1 MTTATGH
8 GGSFTFSQLFYYPFE
23 FRMIVRYNESVNKK
37 EGETNASHGE
47 EMQMSLLREAWPAS
61 RLVKA
66 LAGGM
71 QDSARQRLRSN
82 WTKRLRTTV
91 SEPIYAE
98 LWMDI
103 VRVCKDNRETSWPEL
118 PLSLFREFTNTGE
131 RKPYEDVY
139 FERRGRLVA
148 IVLEAVVK
156 PEPRKMKEVESGLL
170 DICSEYTWA
179 LPAHVNEEDTVTP
192 PWQQVD
198 LFASETAQ
206 TLVEILLLLGEQLA
220 SHVVAQVHEEIERR
234 VLEPVFWKPRHFGWE
249 TADHNWS
256 AVCASGCGIAAL
268 LLVEDDFSRAVAIE
282 SMLGA
287 LDCFLAGYREDGGC
301 PEGVGYWVY
310 GFGYFTYFADML
322 REFTEGTVDILNS
335 EKVRQIAAFAE
346 RVHLSDGIFANYSD
360 SSETERL
367 PSGLISHLNSLQGR
381 PSTLPFRVPG
391 LLEDPC
397 RRWAHVLRNLV
408 WTNPLAF
415 GSGETV
421 TNYLPQ
427 LGWLMCR
434 SCSSSHS
441 GPESQK
447 GEPGVMLAFSAKAG
461 HNNEPHNHN
470 DLGHF
475 ILHGGGENILC
486 DLGAGLYTKAYFSSG
501 RESIIN
507 ISSGGHSVPVING
520 TMQQSG
526 AQAKAAVLDIA
537 LDEQEEVQTGTR
549 LKLDLTSAY
558 PVEELAVF
566 TRSFTWN
573 VLEGNE
579 GARLTVTDHFEFET
593 SGVSMKSR
601 DVEELLIS
609 RIQPN
614 LGAGFVEWKGANAG
628 VRLDYDASVLRAG
641 LEAVKHIDHDG
652 VPFVF
657 YKTSLQLDSN
667 QWNGSASVDCNLFF
681 TIH

>member
-1 MTTATGH
+1 MCFAV
-8 GGSFTFSQLFYYPFE
+8 LFFYPFE

-37 EGETNASHGE
+37 EGETNASHE
-47 EMQMSLLREAWPAS
+47 EERQMSLLREAWPAS

-66 LAGGM
+66 LAGSM

-98 LWMDI
+98 FWKDI
-103 VRVCKDNRETSWPEL
+103 ERACKDNRETSWPEL
-118 PLSLFREFTNTGE
+118 PLSLFREFANTGE

-139 FERRGRLVA
+139 FGRRGRLVA

-156 PEPRKMKEVESGLL
+156 PEPRKIKAVESGLL

-198 LFASETAQ
+198 LFTSETAQ
-206 TLVEILLLLGEQLA
+206 MLVEILLLLGEQLA

-234 VLEPVFWKPRHFGWE
+234 VLEPVFWQPRHFGWE

-287 LDCFLAGYREDGGC
+287 LDCFLAGYSEDGGC

-310 GFGYFTYFADML
+310 GFGYFIYFADML
-322 REFTEGTVDILNS
+322 REFTEGAVDILNS
-335 EKVRQIAAFAE
+335 EKIRQIAAFAE

-367 PSGLISHLNSLQGR
+367 PSGLISHLNSLQER
-381 PSTLPFRVPG
+381 PSTLPFCVPG

-421 TNYLPQ
+421 ANYLPQ

-434 SCSSSHS
+434 SRSSSHS
-441 GPESQK
+441 GYGSQK
-447 GEPGVMLAFSAKAG
+447 GESGIMLAFSAKAG

-475 ILHGGGENILC
+475 ILHGGGENLLC
-486 DLGAGLYTKAYFSSG
+486 DLGAGLYTKAYFSPG

-526 AQAKAAVLDIA
+526 AKAKAVVLDIA
-537 LDEQEEVQTGTR
+537 LDEQEEVQPGTR

-566 TRSFTWN
+566 TRSFTWT
-573 VLEGNE
+573 VLEGSK

-593 SGVSMKSR
+593 SGVSMKSW
-601 DVEELLIS
+601 DVEELFIS

-614 LGAGFVEWKGANAG
+614 LGANFVEWKGTSAV

-641 LEAVKHIDHDG
+641 VEAVKHIDHDG

-657 YKTSLQLDSN
+657 YKTSLQLGSN
-667 QWNGSASVDCNLFF
+667 HWNGSASVDCNLFF

>member
-1 MTTATGH
+1 
-8 GGSFTFSQLFYYPFE
+8 
-23 FRMIVRYNESVNKK
+23 
-37 EGETNASHGE
+37 
-47 EMQMSLLREAWPAS
+47 MSLLKEAWPAS
-61 RLVKA
+61 RLVNA
-66 LAGGM
+66 LAGGV
-71 QDSARQRLRSN
+71 QGSARQRLRSN
-82 WTKRLRTTV
+82 WTQRLRSTV
-91 SEPIYAE
+91 DKPAFAE
-98 LWMDI
+98 LWKDI
-103 VRVCKDNRETSWPEL
+103 ERICNDVREAPWPEL
-118 PLSLFREFTNTGE
+118 PLSLFRQFANTGE

-148 IVLEAVVK
+148 IVLAAVAD

-206 TLVEILLLLGEQLA
+206 MLVEILLLLGEKLA
-220 SHVVAQVHEEIERR
+220 DHVVVQVHKEVERR
-234 VLEPVFWKPRHFGWE
+234 VLEPVFWQPHHYDWE
-249 TADHNWS
+249 TAEHNWS

-268 LLVEDDFSRAVAIE
+268 LLAKDDFSKAVAIE
-282 SMLGA
+282 RMLGA

-310 GFGYFTYFADML
+310 GFGYFIYFADML
-322 REFTEGTVDILNS
+322 REFTEGAVDILNS

-367 PSGLISHLNSLQGR
+367 PSGLISHVNYLLGR

-408 WTNPLAF
+408 WTNPLVY
-415 GSGETV
+415 GCGEAEID
-421 TNYLPQ
+421 YLPQ

-434 SCSSSHS
+434 SLSSSHHGS
-441 GPESQK
+441 GGQQDHSDA
-447 GEPGVMLAFSAKAG
+447 VLAFSAKGG

-475 ILHGGGENILC
+475 ILHGGGENLLC
-486 DLGAGLYTKAYFSSG
+486 DLGAGLYTKAYFSPG

-507 ISSGGHSVPVING
+507 ISSSGHSVPIING
-520 TMQQSG
+520 TAQQSG
-526 AQAKAAVLDIA
+526 AKARAVVLDVA
-537 LDEQEEVQTGTR
+537 MNEQEGAQTVTSF
-549 LKLDLTSAY
+549 KLDLTSAY
-558 PVEELAVF
+558 AVDEMAVF
-566 TRSFTWN
+566 TRSFAWS

-593 SGVSMKSR
+593 SGMNVKPW

-614 LGAGFVEWKGANAG
+614 TGAGFVEWKGTNAV
-628 VRLDYDASVLRAG
+628 VRLNYDAGALRQR

-667 QWNGSASVDCNLFF
+667 RWNGSASVDCNLFF
-681 TIH
+681 TIHQSSC

>member
-1 MTTATGH
+1 
-8 GGSFTFSQLFYYPFE
+8 
-23 FRMIVRYNESVNKK
+23 
-37 EGETNASHGE
+37 
-47 EMQMSLLREAWPAS
+47 MSLLKKAWPAS
-61 RLVKA
+61 RLVRA
-66 LAGGM
+66 LAGV
-71 QDSARQRLRSN
+71 QDSARQRLRSK

-91 SEPIYAE
+91 SEPVYAE
-98 LWMDI
+98 FWMDI
-103 VRVCKDNRETSWPEL
+103 ERVCKDNRETPWPEL
-118 PLSLFREFTNTGE
+118 LLSLFRQFANTGE

-148 IVLEAVVK
+148 IVLAAVAE
-156 PEPRKMKEVESGLL
+156 PELWKMTEVESGLL
-170 DICSEYTWA
+170 EICREYTWA

-206 TLVEILLLLGEQLA
+206 MLVEILLLLGEQLD
-220 SHVVAQVHEEIERR
+220 SYVVSQVHEEVERR
-234 VLEPVFWKPRHFGWE
+234 VLEPVFLHPRHFGWE

-268 LLVEDDFSRAVAIE
+268 LLAEDDFSRAEAIE

-310 GFGYFTYFADML
+310 GFGYFIYFADML
-322 REFTEGTVDILNS
+322 REFTEGAVDILSS

-346 RVHLSDGIFANYSD
+346 RVHLSDGVFANYSD

-367 PSGLISHLNSLQGR
+367 PSGLVSHLNSLQGR

-415 GSGETV
+415 GSGEAV
-421 TNYLPQ
+421 VDYLPQ

-434 SCSSSHS
+434 SHSSDHG
-441 GPESQK
+441 GPGSQE
-447 GEPGVMLAFSAKAG
+447 GEPGTILAFSAKAG

-475 ILHGGGENILC
+475 ILHGGGENLLC
-486 DLGAGLYTKAYFSSG
+486 DLGAGLYTKAYFSPG

-526 AQAKAAVLDIA
+526 AKARAVVLDMA
-537 LDEQEEVQTGTR
+537 FDEQEEVQTNTR

-566 TRSFTWN
+566 TRSFKWT

-593 SGVSMKSR
+593 SGVSMKPW

-614 LGAGFVEWKGANAG
+614 TGAGFVEWKGENAV
-628 VRLDYDASVLRAG
+628 VRLDYDASVLRQG
-641 LEAVKHIDHDG
+641 VEAVKHIDHDE

-657 YKTSLQLDSN
+657 YKTSLQLDSDR
-667 QWNGSASVDCNLFF
+667 WNGSASIDCNLFF

>member
-1 MTTATGH
+1 
-8 GGSFTFSQLFYYPFE
+8 
-23 FRMIVRYNESVNKK
+23 
-37 EGETNASHGE
+37 
-47 EMQMSLLREAWPAS
+47 MSLLREAWPAS

-66 LAGGM
+66 LAGSM

-98 LWMDI
+98 FWKDI
-103 VRVCKDNRETSWPEL
+103 ERACKDNRETSWPEL
-118 PLSLFREFTNTGE
+118 PLSLFREFANTGE

-156 PEPRKMKEVESGLL
+156 PEPRKIKAVESGLL

-179 LPAHVNEEDTVTP
+179 LPAHVNEEDTAIP

-198 LFASETAQ
+198 LFTSETAQ
-206 TLVEILLLLGEQLA
+206 MLVEILLLLGEQLA

-234 VLEPVFWKPRHFGWE
+234 VLEPVFWQPRHFGWE

-287 LDCFLAGYREDGGC
+287 LDCFLAGYSEDGGC

-310 GFGYFTYFADML
+310 GFGYFIYFADML
-322 REFTEGTVDILNS
+322 REFTEGAVDILNS
-335 EKVRQIAAFAE
+335 EKIRQIAAFAE

-367 PSGLISHLNSLQGR
+367 PSGLISHLNSLQER

-421 TNYLPQ
+421 ANYLPQ

-434 SCSSSHS
+434 SRSSSHS
-441 GPESQK
+441 GLGSQK
-447 GEPGVMLAFSAKAG
+447 GESGIMLAFSAKAG

-475 ILHGGGENILC
+475 ILHGGGENLLC
-486 DLGAGLYTKAYFSSG
+486 DLGAGLYTKAYFSPG

-526 AQAKAAVLDIA
+526 AKAKAVVLDIA
-537 LDEQEEVQTGTR
+537 LDEQEEVQPGTR

-566 TRSFTWN
+566 TRSFTWT
-573 VLEGNE
+573 VLEGSK
-579 GARLTVTDHFEFET
+579 GARLTVTDHFEFEA
-593 SGVSMKSR
+593 SGVSMKSW
-601 DVEELLIS
+601 DVEELFIS

-614 LGAGFVEWKGANAG
+614 LGANFVEWKGTSAV

-652 VPFVF
+652 ISFVF
-657 YKTSLQLDSN
+657 YKTSLQLGSN
-667 QWNGSASVDCNLFF
+667 HWNGSASVDCNLFF

>member
-1 MTTATGH
+1 MKALT
-8 GGSFTFSQLFYYPFE
+8 
-23 FRMIVRYNESVNKK
+23 KK

-47 EMQMSLLREAWPAS
+47 EIQMSLLREAWPAS

-71 QDSARQRLRSN
+71 QDSARKRLRSN

-91 SEPIYAE
+91 SEPIYVE

-118 PLSLFREFTNTGE
+118 PLSLFREFANTGE

-156 PEPRKMKEVESGLL
+156 PEPRKMKEVESSLL

-322 REFTEGTVDILNS
+322 REFTEGAVDILNS

-346 RVHLSDGIFANYSD
+346 RVHLSNGIFANYSD

-381 PSTLPFRVPG
+381 LSTLPFRVPG
-391 LLEDPC
+391 LLEDPS

-408 WTNPLAF
+408 WANPLAF
-415 GSGETV
+415 GRGETV
-421 TNYLPQ
+421 ANYLPQ

-434 SCSSSHS
+434 NRSFSHS
-441 GPESQK
+441 GHENQK
-447 GEPGVMLAFSAKAG
+447 GESGVMLAFSAKAG

-475 ILHGGGENILC
+475 ILHGGGENLLC

-526 AQAKAAVLDIA
+526 AQAKAVVLDIA

-601 DVEELLIS
+601 DVEEVFIS

-614 LGAGFVEWKGANAG
+614 LGAGFVEWKGANAV
-628 VRLDYDASVLRAG
+628 VRLDYDAGVLRAG

-652 VPFVF
+652 APFVF
-657 YKTSLQLDSN
+657 YKISLQLDSN
-667 QWNGSASVDCNLFF
+667 HWSDSASVDCNLFF